1 MFNGRHRKVTDLMYA
16 IIYFKHLFIS
26 DISDALQTIDATDL
40 NDEFKGFQLDEKAV
54 DKDDSAAMMR
64 TQRPFFFQKIGP
76 PQQDDFF
83 HNSVLAGVFPDS
95 PFPTTPPPFF
105 ETPFVPE
112 SAVSP
117 PLESSAAEAEQL
129 LPLEPTAPDGLM
141 TSEEL
146 ALLNKILVTDD
157 MTPEGK
163 VDIFEFWTFFEF

>member
-40 NDEFKGFQLDEKAV
+40 NDEFQGFQLDEKAV

-64 TQRPFFFQKIGP
+64 TQRPFFFRKIGP

-129 LPLEPTAPDGLM
+129 LPLEPQRRMDL
-141 TSEEL
+141 
-146 ALLNKILVTDD
+146 
-157 MTPEGK
+157 
-163 VDIFEFWTFFEF
+163 